1 MSLVQRECW
10 AWGVLLL
17 AGCAQATSVAW
28 PWHMGEWLNKG
39 QAIGALQI
47 MAMAVAV
54 AIINHSNHGRE
65 AALKTG
71 IFATA
76 WLSTSFAWLYVSM
89 HQFGG
94 LPAWAAAAAVLLLAT
109 ALALY
114 YAAAGAIYW
123 RWRGEHP
130 WAAALLFAATW
141 TMAELARGQWFT
153 GFPWGGIGYAHVDG
167 WGGWLPW
174 LGVYGVGAV
183 AAFVSA
189 GLAWSLRS
197 SSYRRAA
204 LVVALAAVMV
214 VWAPPKDQTRS
225 TGPLQVWLLQGNI
238 DQDQKFNNDTGI
250 REALQWYPDQWRAST
265 QAEQRPDLVVAP
277 ETAVPVLPQ
286 HIHPDQWQQWLAPL
300 ATQTPSA
307 DGRWVHWMTGV
318 PMGSNAMGFTNSAW
332 GINKNDAQSPTPWE
346 VGYRYDKHHL
356 VPMGEFIPPFFRW
369 FTEWLNIPLG
379 DFNRGPLVQAPWA
392 VNGQQVSA
400 HICFEDVFGEEM
412 AQSVANT
419 DATVLVNLSNL
430 AWFGGTI
437 ALDQHLNIARV
448 RAMELGRP
456 IVRATNTGAT
466 AHIDHL
472 GAVVARM
479 PHRVQGRLEVAVDG
493 RQGQTAYVTWV
504 SAAGLLP
511 LWGLALLVVAWAV
524 WRRTRE
530 GTPGS

>member
-1 MSLVQRECW
+1 MTWLHRERWNW
-10 AWGVLLL
+10 ALLLL
-17 AGCAQATSVAW
+17 AGCVQAAAVAW
-28 PWHMGEWLNKG
+28 PWQMGTWLSRG
-39 QAIGALQI
+39 QALGVLQI
-47 MAMAVAV
+47 VAMAVAV
-54 AIINHSNHGRE
+54 AIISQSAHARA
-65 AALKTG
+65 AALKAGVFT
-71 IFATA
+71 TA

-89 HQFGG
+89 HQYGG
-94 LPAWAAAAAVLLLAT
+94 LPAWAAATAVLLLAA

-114 YAAAGAIYW
+114 YAAAAAVYW
-123 RWRGEHP
+123 RWRAGHP
-130 WAAALLFAATW
+130 LAAALLFAATW
-141 TMAELARGQWFT
+141 TMAELARGQWLT
-153 GFPWGGIGYAHVDG
+153 GFPWGAIGYAHVNG
-167 WGGWLPW
+167 WAAWMPW

-189 GLAWSLRS
+189 GLALGLGQRP
-197 SSYRRAA
+197 YRPLI
-204 LVVALAAVMV
+204 LVGVLAIGMGL
-214 VWAPPKDQTRS
+214 WAPGTDSTQS
-225 TGPLQVWLLQGNI
+225 TGVLRVWLLQGNI

-250 REALQWYPDQWRAST
+250 RQALQWYPDQWRAST
-265 QAEQRPDLVVAP
+265 QAESRPDLVVAP

-286 HIHPDQWQQWLAPL
+286 HIHPEQWRQWLAPL
-300 ATQTPSA
+300 AEQTPST
-307 DGRWVHWMTGV
+307 DGRRVHWMTGV
-318 PMGSNAMGFTNSAW
+318 PMGNNAKGYTNSAW
-332 GINKNDAQSPTPWE
+332 GLNHQDAQSAAPWE

-369 FTEWLNIPLG
+369 FTEWMNIPLG
-379 DFNRGPLVQAPWA
+379 DFNRGPVVQAPWS

-437 ALDQHLNIARV
+437 AMDQHLNIARV

-472 GAVVARM
+472 GAVVSAM
-479 PHRVQGRLEVAVDG
+479 PHRVKGRLEVVVDG
-493 RQGQTAYVTWV
+493 RTGQTPYVAWV

-511 LWGLALLVVAWAV
+511 LWALALAVVAGSV
-524 WRRTRE
+524 WRRTRAV
-530 GTPGS
+530 TPGS